1 MYELII
7 INYFIQTTFI
17 VDVSCVR
24 HCVKCYEG
32 FKNKAKEILPPPNS
46 GYSRKHIMNDGD
58 GGNGD
63 SDGDDSNIVTRA

>member
-7 INYFIQTTFI
+7 I
-17 VDVSCVR
+17 
-24 HCVKCYEG
+24 KCYEG